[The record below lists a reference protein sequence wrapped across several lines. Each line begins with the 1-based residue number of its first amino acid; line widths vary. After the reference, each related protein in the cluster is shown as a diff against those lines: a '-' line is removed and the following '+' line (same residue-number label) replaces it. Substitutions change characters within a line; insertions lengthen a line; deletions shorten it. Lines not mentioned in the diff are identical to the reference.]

1 MEIVGQPLRL
11 PFFCLAGGA
20 PALQRSVMPE
30 SVAIIGAGVSGLTC
44 SVVFAENGYGTVI
57 FAKEVA
63 QQTTSGA
70 AAAVWFPYDAEP
82 QHKVIPWALDTFHA
96 LVDLARVPATG
107 VSMIELRQFSRT
119 REIQI
124 PDWAIPLGARAVI
137 PSSAS
142 VIPSEVEGSLESFSS
157 GFSLRVPLMDTTVY
171 LDYLAARFLKAGGAI
186 TANVCFEKI
195 EDVDRKFDLVINCAG
210 IGARELVQDADLE
223 PHCGQVA
230 IVQKIDKLSCAI
242 VCDDAPLMYA
252 IPRTNDC
259 VFGGTNEIS
268 DDLHVDPRSTAR
280 ILDECSRVLNIDKP
294 NVLAE
299 RVGLRPF
306 RKSGVRL
313 ERDRLRD
320 SRTVI
325 HNYGHGGAG
334 FTLSWGCAR
343 EVLDLATL

>member
-1 MEIVGQPLRL
+1 
-11 PFFCLAGGA
+11 
-20 PALQRSVMPE
+20 MPE

-44 SVVFAENGYGTVI
+44 GVVFAERGYRTAI
-57 FAKEVA
+57 FAKETG

-107 VSMIELRQFSRT
+107 VSMIELRQFSRSGQ
-119 REIQI
+119 IQV
-124 PDWAIPLGARAVI
+124 PDWAIPLGARAVM

-157 GFSLRVPLMDTTVY
+157 GFSLRVPLMDTTIY
-171 LDYLAARFLKAGGAI
+171 LDYLANRFVAAGGSI
-186 TANVCFEKI
+186 VTNVCFEKI

-223 PHCGQVA
+223 PHRGQVA
-230 IVQKIDKLSCAI
+230 IVPKIDNLSCAI
-242 VCDDAPLMYA
+242 VCDDPPLMYA
-252 IPRTNDC
+252 IPRANDC
-259 VFGGTNEIS
+259 VFGGTNEAS

-313 ERDRLRD
+313 ERDQLPDGRA
-320 SRTVI
+320 VI